1 MVVSMLCT
9 MYLASSGEV
18 NPIDERSGS
27 SGDADAKRRNTFL
40 PENLVEAS
48 MVRLLKIWEHN

>member
-1 MVVSMLCT
+1 MLCT